1 MTPVGPKTQRL
12 SQIAVPAQ
20 HAAEY
25 QDDMDTEIA
34 VARRETGHQQVR
46 PLWRPPGRAK
56 RSRIFFVLLSLWTVL
71 YGFIGASSVASFLE
85 LSQQVPHSN
94 PPADFFLTT
103 PVRQQPRPAITA
115 AGFGFIAMFIIAG
128 WSPIGLPLLIAA
140 VATLPEPE

>member
-25 QDDMDTEIA
+25 QDEFGAEIA
-34 VARRETGHQQVR
+34 VARRETGHQQAR
-46 PLWRPPGRAK
+46 PLWRPPRRAR

-94 PPADFFLTT
+94 PPADFFSRIDTS
-103 PVRQQPRPAITA
+103 PQPHPAITA
-115 AGFGFIAMFIIAG
+115 PGFGFIAMFIVMG
-128 WSPIGLPLLIAA
+128 WSSIGLPLLIAG